1 MINVIRYRKKYYFWL
16 IFIMSVMSFLIFAN
30 INNSLLWKDEAIV
43 ANIGYNT
50 LKYGYPIIWD
60 GVNLI
65 SSTDGNS
72 FNQLLIV
79 SNYEWM
85 QFYICAISF
94 AIFGKTTFAAR
105 FPFAIFSLFSVLLIW
120 FIAEK
125 IFEKLNRIICC
136 TLFYGLNVQFLLY
149 SYQSRY
155 YSLVL
160 FGTALCIL
168 MVLKVEEKIEKKI
181 ELGWYDYT
189 HLLWSTA
196 FIFHSN
202 RVSGLVI
209 AIATILYL
217 LYRYRKK
224 SIKLI
229 IPVALGATTW
239 AIWYFINSI
248 VLEAPSFG
256 TEEIETHI
264 FTKIIMILW
273 KIQVYFFPFISLV
286 TIYLLIELFSKN
298 ERSRVDFDSRFVF
311 FLLIILINIFIVAIP
326 RWGIVNHYFV
336 PVLVVAPFFV
346 TKFIIY
352 CFLHSKYITWCFAG
366 ILLLSNILNIWPYL
380 LIGKEDIL
388 EQNEVNNLLSENS
401 SQTTNFGLISSPNTD
416 GNFRIQPLCD
426 YLSNISIRSYICE
439 YLYEINHGTESYID
453 EAIQLLN
460 KEANSDDTVL
470 VLGFEYEPIIFYT
483 NLRIVNNMTT
493 RLKPWPDFF
502 SEYPNQK
509 KFEHLTIVEDDKI
522 DWIIYKNDGTEE
534 IMFENEKYLEQ
545 NASKFKI
552 YETKH
557 ANVPLSN
564 SPDLDYHFFSEVESN
579 DRVKIY
585 KRIE

>member
-1 MINVIRYRKKYYFWL
+1 MLNIIRHRKIYYFWL
-16 IFIMSVMSFLIFAN
+16 ISIMSVMFIMIFTN

-43 ANIGYNT
+43 ANIGCNT

-79 SNYEWM
+79 SNYEWL

-105 FPFAIFSLFSVLLIW
+105 FPFAIFSLLSVLLVW
-120 FIAEK
+120 FIAEI
-125 IFEKLNRIICC
+125 IFKKLNRIICC

-155 YSLVL
+155 NSLVL

-168 MVLKVEEKIEKKI
+168 VVLNVEEKNEKRKK
-181 ELGWYDYT
+181 LRWYDFT
-189 HLLWSTA
+189 HLFWSTA

-209 AIATILYL
+209 AIAIILYL
-217 LYRYRKK
+217 LYKYRKK
-224 SIKLI
+224 SIKFI
-229 IPVALGATTW
+229 IPVLLGVTTW

-256 TEEIETHI
+256 SEEIETHI

-286 TIYLLIELFSKN
+286 TIYLLVELFTKN
-298 ERSRVDFDSRFVF
+298 ERSRVNVDSRFVLF
-311 FLLIILINIFIVAIP
+311 ALIILINVFVVAIP

-336 PVLVVAPFFV
+336 PVLTVAPFFV
-346 TKFIIY
+346 TEFIIY
-352 CFLHSKYITWCFAG
+352 CFFHSKYITCCLAG
-366 ILLLSNILNIWPYL
+366 ILLLSNVLNIWPYL
-380 LIGKEDIL
+380 LIEKEDIL

-401 SQTTNFGLISSPNTD
+401 LETTNFGLISSPNTD
-416 GNFRIQPLCD
+416 GNFRIQSLYD
-426 YLSNISIRSYICE
+426 YLCNVSVRSYICE
-439 YLYEINHGTESYID
+439 YLYEINNGTESYID
-453 EAIQLLN
+453 EVIQLLN
-460 KEANSDDTVL
+460 REANSDDTVL

-483 NLRIVNNMTT
+483 NLRVVNNMTT

-509 KFEHLTIVEDDKI
+509 KFEHLTMVEDDNI

-534 IMFENEKYLEQ
+534 IMFENENYLEQ

-564 SPDLDYHFFSEVESN
+564 SPDLDYHFFSEIESD